1 MEGRRDPLP
10 VARRDPVELQRHLDF
25 ERLPLITHVGG
36 GLQHVGT
43 GELLLVGDPDGGAA
57 RETVEIRLEARQLGG
72 RQRVV
77 GRADEVVLDVGHQSA
92 QRREHA
98 RRGGDQHLA
107 HAQFARQE
115 ASQHRSGAAE
125 RQQREVA
132 RVDALA
138 RGKLA
143 DLAVHAGDR
152 HLDDGLGSLLEPA
165 PELRRDRADGG
176 ARLLDVDGHRVITD
190 VAVADDA
197 ADGEGVGHGR
207 PRAAA
212 PVAGGT
218 GRRSRALGPDRQ
230 DAELAD
236 RGDRTAAVADR
247 GHRNGRDVDR
257 EVSHHFARAVGRRAV
272 DDDGDI
278 GRGPADVEAQDL
290 VEPGLARDEAG
301 ADDTGGRAGEQ
312 HLQACRLA
320 ELGRHDP
327 AVRLGH
333 HGLGGDAGLLQGR
346 LQGREV
352 ARHDRLHVA
361 VDRGR
366 GGALIFA
373 NDRPHVAGAEHRHAR
388 GPLADQP
395 LGLPFVGR
403 IAIGMQQRQHD
414 PLGAQFD
421 GLVERAAQAGVV
433 ERPVH
438 GSVRQYP
445 FPHRQHAVARDQR
458 LGPSRHQVV
467 GIGHLEPRQFQHV
480 DEILRREQAEAD
492 ALALNHRVDADG
504 GAVREIA
511 DVLGVDA
518 EAAPELR
525 QAGNDLAAG
534 LLRRRQYLQ
543 CRQAARRFVQGAEI
557 REGAADVHADSI
569 AHRCIPSVVRPM
581 PRAGSRD
588 AG

>member
-1 MEGRRDPLP
+1 MEGRGDALP
-10 VARRDPVELQRHLDF
+10 VAGRDPVQLQRHLDL
-25 ERLPLITHVGG
+25 ERLPVVTHVGG
-36 GLQHVGT
+36 GLQHVGA
-43 GELLLVGDPDGGAA
+43 GELLLVGDPGGGAA
-57 RETVEIRLEARQLGG
+57 REAVEIRLEARQLGG

-77 GRADEVVLDVGHQSA
+77 GRADEVVLDVGDQSA
-92 QRREHA
+92 QRRQHA
-98 RRGGDQHLA
+98 RRRRDQDLA

-115 ASQHRSGAAE
+115 AAQHRSGAAE

-138 RGKLA
+138 RGELA

-152 HLDDGLGSLLEPA
+152 HLDDGFGGLFEPA
-165 PELRRDRADGG
+165 PELRRDRRDGG
-176 ARLLDVDGHRVITD
+176 ARLFDIDGDRVVAD

-197 ADGEGVGHGR
+197 ADGEGIGHGG

-212 PVAGGT
+212 AVAGRA
-218 GRRSRALGPDRQ
+218 GRRPGALGPDRQ
-230 DAELAD
+230 HAELAH

-247 GHRNGRDVDR
+247 RHRNGRDVDR
-257 EVSHHFARAVGRRAV
+257 EVAHHLARAVGRRAV
-272 DDDGDI
+272 DDDRDV
-278 GRGPADVEAQDL
+278 GRGAADVEAQDL
-290 VEPGLARDEAG
+290 VEPRLPRDEAG
-301 ADDTGGRAGEQ
+301 ADDAGGRAGQQ
-312 HLQACRLA
+312 HLQAGRLA

-352 ARHDRLHVA
+352 ARHERLHVA

-373 NDRPHVAGAEHRHAR
+373 NDRPHVAGAEHRQVR
-388 GPLADQP
+388 RPLADQP
-395 LGLPFVGR
+395 LRLAFVRR

-414 PLGAQFD
+414 ALGAQRD
-421 GLVERAAQAGVV
+421 GLVERAAQAGGI
-433 ERPVH
+433 ERPVD
-438 GSVRQYP
+438 GAVGQYA
-445 FPHRQHAVARDQR
+445 FAHRQHAVARDQR
-458 LGPSRHQVV
+458 LRPSRHQVIR
-467 GIGHLEPRQFQHV
+467 IGHLEPRQFQHV
-480 DEILRREQAEAD
+480 DEILRREQAEAN
-492 ALALNHRVDADG
+492 ALALDHRVDADG

-511 DVLGVDA
+511 DVLRLDA
-518 EAAPELR
+518 EAAAELR
-525 QAGNDLAAG
+525 QPGNDLAAG

-543 CRQAARRFVQGAEI
+543 RRQTACRLVEGAEI
-557 REGAADVHADSI
+557 REGATDVDADSI
-569 AHRCIPSVVRPM
+569 AHRCIPSVVRPR